1 MYLSMFVN
9 VYFLYYNKGMD
20 KQTTPEQKISEKQVE
35 KYEDPSGLSLKKLRL
50 GLWYLEHRHQ
60 LYYVLIGFLI
70 LISAVSWLYAIYN
83 IVNYV
88 FWGMKEDQAMLKEL
102 TRPNNFRQYVLLNSP
117 QALQIEEPLVLKSD
131 LKTDLVAKV
140 TNVNP
145 SHRADFDYYFL
156 IDNGETAHR
165 NGFILPGETK
175 YFMVLAQETG
185 VLSNAQLV
193 LNNLHWQRLNKHLIP
208 DPASFINNRRNINIS
223 EAEFLPASSSG
234 LSEKISLNLLKF
246 NATNNSAY
254 SFWEVKFTIILHG
267 SYGVMG
273 VNEYKINEFMSGQK
287 RKIEISWPG
296 LLPAVDRIEIMPE
309 IDIMDEHVYIKPEG
323 GEGREK

>member
-1 MYLSMFVN
+1 
-9 VYFLYYNKGMD
+9 MD

-50 GLWYLEHRHQ
+50 GLWYLEHRQQ
-60 LYYVLIGFLI
+60 LYYALIGFLI
-70 LISAVSWLYAIYN
+70 LVSAVFWLYTIYN

-88 FWGMKEDQAMLKEL
+88 FWGMKEDQAMLNEL
-102 TRPNNFRQYVLLNSP
+102 TRPNNFRQYVLANSP

-131 LKTDLVAKV
+131 SKTDLVVKV
-140 TNVNP
+140 TNSNP

-175 YFMVLAQETG
+175 YFMVLVQEAGAT
-185 VLSNAQLV
+185 SNAQFV

-208 DPASFINNRRNINIS
+208 DPVSFINNRRNINIS
-223 EAEFLPASSSG
+223 EVEFLPASSSG

-267 SYGVMG
+267 SYGVVG

-287 RKIEISWPG
+287 RRVEISWPG
-296 LLPAVDRIEIMPE
+296 SLPVVERIEIMPE
-309 IDIMDEHVYIKPEG
+309 IDIMDEQVYIKPAG